1 MVALQPR
8 TLVLS
13 LWKFDVWCEE
23 WFMGWRTDSRS
34 DLLVVKFM
42 VRGKSQYP
50 LNPGIR
56 KSGWTLFQMKS
67 YQDFYLKINTSEE
80 CSGNRAGART
90 QSSWSHL
97 FPFTSHK
104 LTLKPGSARCS
115 LKTVRQPQ
123 RSLPT
128 PSVFS
133 GIGYDFYSSMF
144 SANCFSNINV
154 YQCVYTIAIS
164 HDFCSY

>member
-34 DLLVVKFM
+34 DLLMVKFM
-42 VRGKSQYP
+42 VTGKSQYP
-50 LNPGIR
+50 LNPGIK

-80 CSGNRAGART
+80 CSGSRAGART
-90 QSSWSHL
+90 QSSWPHL

-104 LTLKPGSARCS
+104 LTPKTRLCKMQFENSQTTSKISAHSKC
-115 LKTVRQPQ
+115 LWWYWLWFLFQYVECKLFLQ
-123 RSLPT
+123 L
-128 PSVFS
+128 
-133 GIGYDFYSSMF
+133 
-144 SANCFSNINV
+144 
-154 YQCVYTIAIS
+154 
-164 HDFCSY
+164 

>member
-50 LNPGIR
+50 LNPGIK

-80 CSGNRAGART
+80 CSGSRAGART

-104 LTLKPGSARCS
+104 LTP
-115 LKTVRQPQ
+115 KTRLCKMQFENSQTTSKIAAHSKCLRWYWLWFLFQYV
-123 RSLPT
+123 
-128 PSVFS
+128 
-133 GIGYDFYSSMF
+133 
-144 SANCFSNINV
+144 
-154 YQCVYTIAIS
+154 QCKLFLQ
-164 HDFCSY
+164 H

>member
-50 LNPGIR
+50 LNPGIK

-80 CSGNRAGART
+80 CSGSRAGART

-104 LTLKPGSARCS
+104 LTP
-115 LKTVRQPQ
+115 KTRLCKMQFENSQTTSKITAHSKCLRWYWLWFLFQYV
-123 RSLPT
+123 
-128 PSVFS
+128 
-133 GIGYDFYSSMF
+133 
-144 SANCFSNINV
+144 
-154 YQCVYTIAIS
+154 QCKLFLQ
-164 HDFCSY
+164 H